1 MRSKLEEKKY
11 TANSI
16 QSLEGMEHVR
26 LRPKMYFEDCFREN
40 NLNALVFGSLCH
52 AIDEYFDENCS
63 EIIINAVGNS
73 LKIEYNAGM
82 SLEKSRNLTIAECIM
97 TKIGACSN
105 EKKHSEVG
113 DEFCR
118 VGMAIINAVSEKCE
132 LKTIFSRQ
140 EGHFIFEK
148 GKTVSKEIIKTD
160 NSEDFTTI
168 SFEISKE
175 IFGDF
180 VFELNDLQLKLNAL
194 KERLPN
200 LKIETN
206 NL

>member
-1 MRSKLEEKKY
+1 
-11 TANSI
+11 
-16 QSLEGMEHVR
+16 
-26 LRPKMYFEDCFREN
+26 MYFEDCFREN

-82 SLEKSRNLTIAECIM
+82 SLEKSRDLTRAECIM

-105 EKKHSEVG
+105 EKKHLEVG

-118 VGMAIINAVSEKCE
+118 VGMAIINTVSEKCE

-148 GKTVSKEIIKTD
+148 GKTVSKEIIKTG
-160 NSEDFTTI
+160 NSEDFTAI

-175 IFGDF
+175 IFGDS

>member
-26 LRPKMYFEDCFREN
+26 VRPKMYFEDCFKEN

-82 SLEKSRNLTIAECIM
+82 SLEKSRDLTTAECIM

-105 EKKHSEVG
+105 EKKHLEVG

-118 VGMAIINAVSEKCE
+118 VGMAIINAVS
-132 LKTIFSRQ
+132 
-140 EGHFIFEK
+140 
-148 GKTVSKEIIKTD
+148 
-160 NSEDFTTI
+160 
-168 SFEISKE
+168 
-175 IFGDF
+175 
-180 VFELNDLQLKLNAL
+180 
-194 KERLPN
+194 
-200 LKIETN
+200 
-206 NL
+206 

>member
-1 MRSKLEEKKY
+1 MEEKKIY
-11 TANSI
+11 EVE
-16 QSLEGMEHVR
+16 SLIRVDFMDHVR

-52 AIDEYFDENCS
+52 TIDEYFDENCS

-82 SLEKSRNLTIAECIM
+82 SLEKSHDLTIAECIM

-105 EKKHSEVG
+105 EKKHLEVG

-175 IFGDF
+175 IFGDS

>member
-1 MRSKLEEKKY
+1 MEEKKIY
-11 TANSI
+11 EVE
-16 QSLEGMEHVR
+16 SLIHVDFMDHVR

-40 NLNALVFGSLCH
+40 NLNAIVFGSLCH
-52 AIDEYFDENCS
+52 AIDEYFDGNCH
-63 EIIINAVGNS
+63 EIFIYANGNS

-82 SLEKSRNLTIAECIM
+82 SLEKSHDLTIAECIM

-105 EKKHSEVG
+105 EKKHLEVG

-132 LKTIFSRQ
+132 LKTIFNRQ
-140 EGHFIFEK
+140 KGHFIFEK
-148 GKTVSKEIIKTD
+148 GKTVSNEIIKAD

-180 VFELNDLQLKLNAL
+180 VFELNDLRLKLKAL

-200 LKIETN
+200 LKIETS